1 MNLLREKVLVLN
13 RNWQAV
19 RVIDVELALTDM
31 VRGAMTG
38 LDTSDPDNLRPLT
51 WSEWAELPVAEGEL
65 CIHTVKRKIK
75 IPTVVALCSY
85 AKMHRRRPKLCAKT
99 IRQRDGNRCQYTG
112 KVIKPDEGN
121 LDHVVPRSRGGRDS
135 WENLVWSSKE
145 VNAKKSNRLNAE
157 AGLKLIRPPRA
168 PAVSPAA
175 LIEVPENRPEWRMF
189 LVA

>member
-1 MNLLREKVLVLN
+1 MNPLREKVLVLN

-51 WSEWAELPVAEGEL
+51 WSEWAELPLAEGEL

-99 IRQRDGNRCQYTG
+99 IRQRDGNRCQSTG
-112 KVIKPDEGN
+112 KVIQPDEGN

-135 WENLVWSSKE
+135 WENLVWSSRR
-145 VNAKKSNRLNAE
+145 STR
-157 AGLKLIRPPRA
+157 RRA
-168 PAVSPAA
+168 TA
-175 LIEVPENRPEWRMF
+175 
-189 LVA
+189 

>member
-1 MNLLREKVLVLN
+1 MNPLREKVLVLN

-51 WSEWAELPVAEGEL
+51 WSEWAELPVAEGDL

-145 VNAKKSNRLNAE
+145 VNAKKGNRLNAE
-157 AGLKLIRPPRA
+157 AGLKLIRAPQA

-175 LIEVPENRPEWRMF
+175 LIEVPPNRPEWKMF